1 MSSATAL
8 VVAEATE
15 ERATFGEAFVAQARH
30 LRVLPAA
37 RPDAKRGPFLIL
49 MGAVLAVGLLGLLL
63 LNTTLA
69 QGSFVTHDLQTRTHA
84 LADQEQELVQKVSA
98 QESPQVL
105 EHRASAQGMV
115 PSRTPV
121 FLRLSDGAVLGV
133 PQPARALRRTS
144 RQGSVTA
151 TSGVSTGSGSALA
164 PKTPTKTAPK
174 TATKTA
180 PKTPTKTATPKATTT
195 KTGTSVPATGGTRR

>member
-133 PQPARALRRTS
+133 PEPASALHHTS
-144 RQGSVTA
+144 RQASVTA

-164 PKTPTKTAPK
+164 PKTP
-174 TATKTA
+174 TKTA